1 MNRAEEMPR
10 PRPVEGTTVS
20 ALFDDPS
27 DVERALAAL
36 VRSGVPRD
44 LIEVI
49 VSPRAARRFYP
60 ERARAPGRDALR
72 YAGAG
77 ALIGL
82 IAGAALSLVLIAIPG
97 FHEPGGL
104 VFVQLLGPNLMTV
117 AGAVVG
123 AIVGLLVHRRAEPRH
138 MRAVESPDAIVVVA
152 TARSAGEAAAVA
164 RSLRG
169 TGGHDTRRE
178 V

>member
-1 MNRAEEMPR
+1 MNRAEEAPR
-10 PRPVEGTTVS
+10 PEPVEGTTVS

-36 VRSGVPRD
+36 IRVGVPRD
-44 LIEVI
+44 LIEVV
-49 VSPRAARRFYP
+49 VSPGAARRFYP
-60 ERARAPGRDALR
+60 ERARSPGRDAMR

-82 IAGAALSLVLIAIPG
+82 VAGAALSLVLIAIPG
-97 FHEPGGL
+97 FYEPGGL

-117 AGAVVG
+117 AGAVIG
-123 AIVGLLVHRRAEPRH
+123 ALVGLLVHRHAEPRH
-138 MRAVESPDAIVVVA
+138 TRAVESPDAIVVVA
-152 TARSAGEAAAVA
+152 TARSAEEAAAVTG
-164 RSLRG
+164 SLRQA
-169 TGGHDTRRE
+169 GGHDTRRE